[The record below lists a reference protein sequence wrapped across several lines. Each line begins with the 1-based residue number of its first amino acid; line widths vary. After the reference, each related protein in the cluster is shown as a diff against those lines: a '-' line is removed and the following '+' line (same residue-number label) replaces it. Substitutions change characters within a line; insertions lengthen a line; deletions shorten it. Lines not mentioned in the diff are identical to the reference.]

1 MQKMRFSLA
10 PVSLS
15 VSGRLTVLDQ
25 VDFAIAPGEAI
36 GIVGPNGAGKTTLLN
51 VLSGSFR
58 PSVGTVHIRGADVT
72 NAGAAERCR
81 LGVARSHQIP
91 RPFGGM
97 TLFEN
102 LYVAATN
109 GAGERGE
116 AAYARCTDALDLCGM
131 LPIANRRAETL
142 GLLDRKRLELA
153 RAVATD
159 PVVLLLDE
167 IGGGLTDGE
176 AGELLHTIRA
186 LKSRGLAIVWIEHIV
201 HVLVQVIDRLVCL
214 DGGRIIADAAPRPC
228 LRTKASLLLIW
239 ERASREPARGRATR
253 RPARPSQSGARCRH
267 CTSRKA
273 KSSRWSARMG
283 PAKPRSCVRLPALI
297 IRRAAA
303 SFLMAGTSRRCVR
316 TNASRA
322 ELRSYREG
330 RRLFAGLT
338 VEENLRVAGD
348 AGRRGRWNLEALL
361 EVFPMLKA
369 RLKRRPACC
378 RAASSR
384 RRPSAVP

>member
-1 MQKMRFSLA
+1 MHAENALLAGAGLSKRFGA
-10 PVSLS
+10 
-15 VSGRLTVLDQ
+15 LTVLDQ

-51 VLSGSFR
+51 VLSGAFR

-153 RAVATD
+153 RAVATN

-214 DGGRIIADAAPRPC
+214 DGGRIIADAAPQAV
-228 LRTKASLLLIW
+228 LANESVI
-239 ERASREPARGRATR
+239 
-253 RPARPSQSGARCRH
+253 
-267 CTSRKA
+267 
-273 KSSRWSARMG
+273 
-283 PAKPRSCVRLPALI
+283 
-297 IRRAAA
+297 AAY
-303 SFLMAGTSRRCVR
+303 LG
-316 TNASRA
+316 
-322 ELRSYREG
+322 E
-330 RRLFAGLT
+330 GLT
-338 VEENLRVAGD
+338 
-348 AGRRGRWNLEALL
+348 
-361 EVFPMLKA
+361 
-369 RLKRRPACC
+369 
-378 RAASSR
+378 
-384 RRPSAVP
+384 